1 MSTEIAVI
9 ETAIVAPAKDLA
21 SQALAMRV
29 ANNQDRVSAAEAG
42 RAIAAMVKR
51 VHDSFDPIVDA
62 NFKAHKV
69 AVAQRAAVLDPLES
83 AKWHLAYAIG
93 GYDQEMERQ
102 RLAEEQRLQNEQRER
117 EAQENARLRR
127 EAEDR
132 QLAEAEAAL
141 EIGDADLA
149 EAIVSAPTLVEL
161 PPSMPVI
168 VPSAV
173 QPVSG
178 ASTRTVWKFKIV
190 DAAKIPREYLAVDEV
205 KIGGVVRA
213 MKGATAIPGVQ
224 AYPEAVTAFR
234 S

>member
-9 ETAIVAPAKDLA
+9 EAAIFAPAKELA
-21 SQALAMRV
+21 TQALAIRV
-29 ANNQDRVSAAEAG
+29 TNNQDRACAAALG
-42 RAIAAMVKR
+42 LGIASMAKR
-51 VHDSFDPIVDA
+51 VHESFDPIVDA
-62 NFKAHKV
+62 NFKAHRV

-83 AKWHLAYAIG
+83 AKRHLASAIG

-102 RLAEEQRLQNEQRER
+102 RRAEEQRLQNEQRER

-132 QLAEAEAAL
+132 QLSEAEAAL

-161 PPSMPVI
+161 PPPMPVI

-173 QPVSG
+173 QAVSG

-213 MKGATAIPGVQ
+213 MKGATNIPGVQ
-224 AYPEAVTAFR
+224 AYSEAVTAFR